1 MSSRKLCRP
10 NILIVGLVLLRSVD
24 PLYFSLSV
32 LMTILFFFSYV
43 YSTFIWTIYCFWFL
57 ARWQSDALGTVYNPW
72 SLIRFILFFSK
83 YIWNCTFQQRTFCE
97 KEILGKCVLSWVI
110 YGAKQRKTVN
120 PCFDIE
126 LMKLR
131 ACMIILFR
139 SQSMTTPTT
148 HVGFRSLIL
157 EQNGVIL
164 PGGKHLQV
172 LHQSPTHPQGLH
184 LSDSWCG
191 LDAPTSG
198 GRLPF
203 CSFL

>member
-1 MSSRKLCRP
+1 MELYISTKL
-10 NILIVGLVLLRSVD
+10 
-24 PLYFSLSV
+24 
-32 LMTILFFFSYV
+32 
-43 YSTFIWTIYCFWFL
+43 
-57 ARWQSDALGTVYNPW
+57 
-72 SLIRFILFFSK
+72 
-83 YIWNCTFQQRTFCE
+83 TFCE

-157 EQNGVIL
+157 EKNGVIL

-198 GRLPF
+198 GKTSLLFFSLILKPPNIRITTQGHTDKKNQGSHAWFTVEDNFKGILGFDF
-203 CSFL
+203 CLWYWF